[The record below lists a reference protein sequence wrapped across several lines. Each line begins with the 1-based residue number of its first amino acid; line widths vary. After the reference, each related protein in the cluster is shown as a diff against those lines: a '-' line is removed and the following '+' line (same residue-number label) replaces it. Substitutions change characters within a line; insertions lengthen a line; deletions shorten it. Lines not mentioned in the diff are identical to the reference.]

1 MENINENSPVIK
13 VSMANAIYQGP
24 AGEQGIPGPQ
34 GPIGPV
40 GPKGEQG
47 PIGPVGPKGERGP
60 QGEIGPIGPQGPAGA
75 DGRQGEQGPRGEQ
88 GLQGPIGPQGEQGEP
103 GPAGPQ
109 GIQGERGPK
118 GDKGDKG
125 DPGEI
130 GPQGPAGNDYVLTE
144 ADKQE
149 IANMV
154 EIPDSGSSVLVDNKT
169 ILQDDSGVIS
179 TAIGGSKELISEEE
193 IIWTYQD
200 DIGATRYG
208 ENTARIDLPIDN
220 SYTYI
225 DIVKN
230 DLQAEY
236 EIECHIYDNTT
247 QTTEILKIPVKYN
260 ESSGTSYEMSFSF
273 SNNKYF
279 NDCFRFYG
287 NREGDVYYAWILGT
301 TNEFVYNRH
310 FVRRFVFKKSPKYS
324 YNKLDARFIPL
335 GDGLQLDAN
344 YNLITS
350 LPNLK
355 GDKELNY
362 LLMDSNS
369 RVDTANDQCAALG
382 SGNKVGGQGS
392 MALGR
397 DNTQNYQY
405 AVQFTIGDQN
415 KTNCYQNYAFG
426 HYNSVGFGAFNN
438 QRPHAMALG
447 YQLKCSS
454 SDSVVIGYN
463 NIEDCDSKYA
473 LIVGNGQSSAS
484 NGFTLDW
491 SGNGTF
497 GGQVG
502 STGSDYAEYFEWADG
517 NPEAE
522 DRVGYLVALD
532 GDKIRLA
539 TPGDE
544 ILGIVSG
551 TVAVLGDNYEWQWQG
566 KYLTDDYGRV
576 IYDMVDKYEEYE
588 GEQVYMGTFPE
599 PRINPDWDETAT
611 YIPRAKRKEWDA
623 VGLLG
628 KLYVRDDG
636 TCEPNDYITVGA
648 DGIATTSLRKTNMRV
663 MSRKSENIIRVF
675 VK

>member
-24 AGEQGIPGPQ
+24 TGEQGIPGPQ
-34 GPIGPV
+34 GPIGPI

-47 PIGPVGPKGERGP
+47 PIGPIGPKGEK
-60 QGEIGPIGPQGPAGA
+60 
-75 DGRQGEQGPRGEQ
+75 GEQGI
-88 GLQGPIGPQGEQGEP
+88 QGPVGPQGEQGL
-103 GPAGPQ
+103 
-109 GIQGERGPK
+109 K
-118 GDKGDKG
+118 GDKGDQ
-125 DPGEI
+125 GEI

-149 IANMV
+149 IANMI
-154 EIPDSGSSVLVDNKT
+154 EIPDSVLVDNKT

-179 TAIGGSKELISEEE
+179 TAVGGSKELISGEE
-193 IIWTYQD
+193 IVWAYQD

-208 ENTARIDLPIDN
+208 ESYSRIDLPIDN
-220 SYTYI
+220 PNTYI
-225 DIVKN
+225 NIVES
-230 DLQAEY
+230 DLQANY

-247 QTTEILKIPVKYN
+247 QTTEIVKLPVKYN
-260 ESSGTSYEMSFSF
+260 ESSGTSTPMEFILP
-273 SNNKYF
+273 NNKYF
-279 NDCFRFYG
+279 NDSLFNPYFRFYG
-287 NREGDVYYAWILGT
+287 QMDDNGNFFAWLAGT
-301 TNEFVYNRH
+301 TDDFVYNRH
-310 FVRRFVFKKSPKYS
+310 FVRKFMFKKSPKYS

-335 GDGLQLDAN
+335 GDGLQLDIN
-344 YNLITS
+344 YNLTTS

-355 GDKELNY
+355 GDKGLNY
-362 LLMDSNS
+362 LLMNANS
-369 RVDTANDQCAALG
+369 RADTTNEQCVALG

-397 DNTQNYQY
+397 DNTQDYQY
-405 AVQFTIGDQN
+405 AVQCTIGDRN
-415 KTNCYQNYAFG
+415 KTNCWGNYAFG
-426 HYNSVGFGAFNN
+426 RDNTVGLGAFNN
-438 QRPHAMALG
+438 RKGDTMALG
-447 YQLKCSS
+447 YQLECGSS
-454 SDSVVIGYN
+454 YSVAIGYN
-463 NIEDCDSKYA
+463 NIEDLDGKYA
-473 LIVGNGQSSAS
+473 LIVGNGQNSRA

-491 SGNGTF
+491 SGNGAF
-497 GGQVG
+497 AGQVT

-517 NPEAE
+517 NPKAE

-636 TCEPNDYITVGA
+636 TCEPNDYITVGT

>member
-47 PIGPVGPKGERGP
+47 PIGPVGPKGEK
-60 QGEIGPIGPQGPAGA
+60 
-75 DGRQGEQGPRGEQ
+75 GEQGI
-88 GLQGPIGPQGEQGEP
+88 QGPVGPQGEQGL
-103 GPAGPQ
+103 
-109 GIQGERGPK
+109 K
-118 GDKGDKG
+118 GDKGDQ
-125 DPGEI
+125 GEV
-130 GPQGPAGNDYVLTE
+130 GPQGPAGNDYVLTD

-149 IANMV
+149 IANMI
-154 EIPDSGSSVLVDNKT
+154 EIPDSVLVDNKT
-169 ILQDDSGVIS
+169 ILQDNSGVIS

-193 IIWTYQD
+193 IVWAYQD
-200 DIGATRYG
+200 DTGATRAG
-208 ENTARIDLPIDN
+208 ESYRIDLPIDN
-220 SYTYI
+220 PFTYI

-230 DLQAEY
+230 DLQANY

-247 QTTEILKIPVKYN
+247 QTTEILKLPVKYDEN
-260 ESSGTSYEMSFSF
+260 SGTSSEMKFILP
-273 SNNKYF
+273 NNKYF
-279 NDCFRFYG
+279 NDSNFDPGFRFCG
-287 NREGDVYYAWILGT
+287 NREGDLYYAYILGVDD
-301 TNEFVYNRH
+301 EFVYNRH

-324 YNKLDARFIPL
+324 YDKLDARFIPL
-335 GDGLQLDAN
+335 GDGLQLDIN
-344 YNLITS
+344 YNLTTS

-355 GDKELNY
+355 GDKGLNW

-369 RVDTANDQCAALG
+369 RADLNNQQCVALG
-382 SGNKVGGQGS
+382 SENKVGGQGS
-392 MALGR
+392 IALGR
-397 DNTQNYQY
+397 SNTQNYQY
-405 AVQFTIGDQN
+405 AVQLTIGDQN

-426 HYNSVGFGAFNN
+426 YYNSVGFGAFNN

-454 SDSVVIGYN
+454 SNSVVIGYN
-463 NIEDCDSKYA
+463 NIEDFDSKYA